1 MYKPYVKHHS
11 SSQGTDQSCM
21 LVGGTGQTSL
31 FGNNQNKLGATL
43 GTIGTFGGTGFNT
56 GTTSLGFGTTQQ
68 PVGKTEGML
77 FPTFFKL
84 VKK

>member
-1 MYKPYVKHHS
+1 MLSTTADPKVLIRVV
-11 SSQGTDQSCM
+11 C

-68 PVGKTEGML
+68 PVGKTD
-77 FPTFFKL
+77 
-84 VKK
+84 

>member
-1 MYKPYVKHHS
+1 MYEPYIKH
-11 SSQGTDQSCM
+11 QSWSRGADPSYVC

-56 GTTSLGFGTTQQ
+56 GSSSLGFGTTQQ
-68 PVGKTEGML
+68 PVGKTE
-77 FPTFFKL
+77 
-84 VKK
+84 

>member
-1 MYKPYVKHHS
+1 MYDPYIKDHS
-11 SSQGTDQSCM
+11 CIGDLIRVIC

-56 GTTSLGFGTTQQ
+56 GSSSLGFGTTQQ
-68 PVGKTEGML
+68 PVGKTE
-77 FPTFFKL
+77 
-84 VKK
+84 